1 MKKKSILI
9 VFKSG
14 TTVRAPYTFNF
25 YKELNEN
32 IGKDTTV
39 AHKKASIK
47 TKEVVAIVFD
57 EGEKPEVTEE

>member
-9 VFKSG
+9 IFKSG

-32 IGKDTTV
+32 IGKDAIVT
-39 AHKKASIK
+39 HKKATIK
-47 TKEVVAIVFD
+47 TKDVQAIVFEEATDAAED
-57 EGEKPEVTEE
+57 E